1 MDLKICFILKLRI
14 EMLDTVKVTSDVKVN
29 SARPRDMLN
38 VPHRG
43 IRSKNISKL
52 LVQRKLHNFE
62 INSFSRGNHSAS
74 YRVEYNL
81 NS

>member
-1 MDLKICFILKLRI
+1 
-14 EMLDTVKVTSDVKVN
+14 MLDTVKVTSDVKVN

-52 LVQRKLHNFE
+52 LVQWKTTQF
-62 INSFSRGNHSAS
+62 
-74 YRVEYNL
+74 
-81 NS
+81 

>member
-1 MDLKICFILKLRI
+1 
-14 EMLDTVKVTSDVKVN
+14 MLDIVKVTSDVKVN

-38 VPHRG
+38 VPRRG

-52 LVQRKLHNFE
+52 LVQRKTTQFLK